1 MLTKTELK
9 KRAAKIK
16 LVLTDVDG
24 VLTDTGVYYSEK
36 GEVMKRFSIRDG
48 MGVEIMRN
56 YGIETAIITR
66 EKSPSVKKR
75 GQKLA
80 MPWIFLG
87 VWNKVEFIPTILTKT
102 GLKMSELAYIGDD
115 VNDLEIMTEIG
126 KHGLIG
132 TPGDGMPVIKKIA
145 HYTANANAGYGAFR
159 DFAEWILELRGT
171 YSSRNTPEKPT

>member
-1 MLTKTELK
+1 LTKAELK
-9 KRAAKIK
+9 KRAGNIK

-36 GEVMKRFSIRDG
+36 GEIMKRFSIRDG
-48 MGVEIMRN
+48 MGIEIMRN
-56 YGIETAIITR
+56 FGIETAIITR

-75 GQKLA
+75 GEKLQL
-80 MPWIFLG
+80 PFIFLG
-87 VWNKVEFIPTILTKT
+87 IWDKVEFIPTILKKT

-115 VNDLEIMTEIG
+115 VNDLEIMIEIG
-126 KHGLIG
+126 KHGLTG
-132 TPGDGMPVIKKIA
+132 VPGDGMPSVKRIA
-145 HYTANANAGYGAFR
+145 HYTAEAKAGYGAFR